1 MKLKKIIIMSILL
14 LFSILTF
21 GNINSYAASGSFSVS
36 KSSISLEKGKS
47 TTFTINLKN
56 CEGVF
61 AISSSNTSIAT
72 VSTSRTGWLESKATI
87 TIKAKAKGTATISV
101 KAEDVAD
108 SSAKEVTGTK
118 SIKVTVTDTSSNTSN
133 KPSTTNN
140 SSNNNNNTNNS
151 SNDNENKKS
160 NVATLKNL
168 GITPNDFSGFRKMTL
183 NYSVKVPNSVSK
195 IKIYADPTDSKA
207 TVTGTG
213 NKNLKVGKNTFAIKV
228 TAEDK
233 KTTKTYVLNITREE
247 KQEEKEPEE
256 NTVEN
261 NDVEE
266 NKVDETPAE
275 TKKDGVSNL
284 EISGF
289 TLNPAFSQENYEYNV
304 DVPSDKK
311 TLDIK
316 TEKTSDDINVE
327 VVGNENLKLGENV
340 ITLLVYNSK
349 KENIATYQ
357 IFANLKEEQ
366 VDLTEVNSFFKNANQ
381 KALMKKIII
390 VVIIIVIIIL
400 IIVFAT
406 KKNKMIEKE
415 FEDDKEEDRLPKMLR
430 EEKEEKVEK
439 TVKRR
444 NRSKGNHFK

>member
-1 MKLKKIIIMSILL
+1 MKFKKIIIISIIL

-61 AISSSNTSIAT
+61 AISSSNTSVAT

-118 SIKVTVTDTSSNTSN
+118 SIKVTVTDSSSNTSN

-140 SSNNNNNTNNS
+140 SSNNNNTSNSSTNND
-151 SNDNENKKS
+151 NNENKKS

-183 NYSVKVPNSVSK
+183 NYSVKVPNSVAK
-195 IKIYADPTDSKA
+195 VKIYAEPTDSKA

-256 NTVEN
+256 NKVEN

-266 NKVDETPAE
+266 NKLDETPAE
-275 TKKDGVSNL
+275 TKEDGLSNL

-289 TLNPAFSQENYEYNV
+289 TLNPSFSQDNYEYNV

-316 TEKTSDDINVE
+316 TEKTSDDITVE

-357 IFANLKEEQ
+357 IFANLKEETAD
-366 VDLTEVNSFFKNANQ
+366 VAGVNSLYKHEKQ
-381 KALMKKIII
+381 KELMKKIII
-390 VVIIIVIIIL
+390 IVAIIVIIIL
-400 IIVFAT
+400 IIIFIT

-415 FEDDKEEDRLPKMLR
+415 FEDDKEEDRLPKMLQ
-430 EEKEEKVEK
+430 EEKEEKA
-439 TVKRR
+439 VKKH

>member
-1 MKLKKIIIMSILL
+1 MKLKKIIIMSIIL
-14 LFSILTF
+14 LFGILTF

-61 AISSSNTSIAT
+61 TISSSNTSVAT
-72 VSTSRTGWLESKATI
+72 VSMSKTGWLESKATV
-87 TIKAKAKGTATISV
+87 TIKAKAKGTATIRV

-118 SIKVTVTDTSSNTSN
+118 SIKVTVTDSSSNTSN

-140 SSNNNNNTNNS
+140 SSNNNNNNTNNS

-247 KQEEKEPEE
+247 KKEEKEPEE

-266 NKVDETPAE
+266 NKIDETPAE
-275 TKKDGVSNL
+275 TKKEGLSNL

-289 TLNPAFSQENYEYNV
+289 TLNPVFSQDNYEYNV

-311 TLDIK
+311 SLDIK
-316 TEKTSDDINVE
+316 TEKTNDNITVE

-357 IFANLKEEQ
+357 IFANLKEEKAD
-366 VDLTEVNSFFKNANQ
+366 VAGVNSLYKHEKQ
-381 KALMKKIII
+381 KELGKR
-390 VVIIIVIIIL
+390 VIIIVAIIVIIL
-400 IIVFAT
+400 IIIIFIT

-415 FEDDKEEDRLPKMLR
+415 FKDDKEEDRLPKMLQ
-430 EEKEEKVEK
+430 EEKKEK
-439 TVKRR
+439 TVKKH
-444 NRSKGNHFK
+444 NKSKGNHFK

>member
-1 MKLKKIIIMSILL
+1 MKLKKIIIMSIIL
-14 LFSILTF
+14 LFGILTF
-21 GNINSYAASGSFSVS
+21 GNINSYAASGSFRVS

-61 AISSSNTSIAT
+61 TISSSNTSVAT
-72 VSTSRTGWLESKATI
+72 VSMSKTGWLESKATV
-87 TIKAKAKGTATISV
+87 TIKAKAKGTATIRV

-118 SIKVTVTDTSSNTSN
+118 SIKVTVTDSSSNTSN

-140 SSNNNNNTNNS
+140 SSNNNNNNTNNS

-247 KQEEKEPEE
+247 KKEEKEPEE

-266 NKVDETPAE
+266 NKIDETPAE
-275 TKKDGVSNL
+275 TKKEGLSNL

-289 TLNPAFSQENYEYNV
+289 TLNPVFSQDNYEYNV

-311 TLDIK
+311 SLDIK
-316 TEKTSDDINVE
+316 TEKTNDNITVE

-357 IFANLKEEQ
+357 IFANLKEEK
-366 VDLTEVNSFFKNANQ
+366 VDVAGVNSLYKNEKQ
-381 KALMKKIII
+381 KQLIKKIII
-390 VVIIIVIIIL
+390 IVAIIVIILL
-400 IIVFAT
+400 IILFTT
-406 KKNKMIEKE
+406 KKNKMIERE
-415 FEDDKEEDRLPKMLR
+415 FEDDKEEDRLPKMLQ
-430 EEKEEKVEK
+430 EEKKEK
-439 TVKRR
+439 TVKKR
-444 NRSKGNHFK
+444 NKSKGNHFK

>member
-1 MKLKKIIIMSILL
+1 MKLKKVIIIFTIL

-21 GNINSYAASGSFSVS
+21 GSIKSYAASGSFSVS
-36 KSSISLEKGKS
+36 KSSVSLEKGKS

-61 AISSSNTSIAT
+61 AISSSNTSVAT
-72 VSTSRTGWLESKATI
+72 VSMSRTGWLESKATI

-101 KAEDVAD
+101 KAEDVSD
-108 SSAKEVTGTK
+108 DSAKEVTGTK
-118 SIKVTVTDTSSNTSN
+118 SIKVTVKDSSSATSN

-140 SSNNNNNTNNS
+140 NSNNDTSNSSNN
-151 SNDNENKKS
+151 DENKKS

-183 NYSVKVPNSVSK
+183 NYSVKVPNSVNK

-207 TVTGTG
+207 TVTGIG
-213 NKNLKVGKNTFAIKV
+213 NKNLKIGKNTFAIKV

-247 KQEEKEPEE
+247 KKEEKEPEE

-266 NKVDETPAE
+266 NKIDETPVQ
-275 TKKDGVSNL
+275 TKKDGLSNL

-289 TLNPAFSQENYEYNV
+289 TLNPAFSQDNYEYNI

-316 TEKTSDDINVE
+316 TEKTNDDITVE

-366 VDLTEVNSFFKNANQ
+366 ADVAGVNSLYRNEKQ
-381 KALMKKIII
+381 KELMKKVIMIVII
-390 VVIIIVIIIL
+390 VAIIIL
-400 IIVFAT
+400 IIVFIT
-406 KKNKMIEKE
+406 KKNKIIEKE
-415 FEDDKEEDRLPKMLR
+415 FEEENEEDRLPKMLQ
-430 EEKEEKVEK
+430 EEKEEKAVR
-439 TVKRR
+439 KR
-444 NRSKGNHFK
+444 NKSKGNHFK

>member
-1 MKLKKIIIMSILL
+1 MKLKKIIIMSIIL
-14 LFSILTF
+14 LFGILTF

-61 AISSSNTSIAT
+61 AISSSDTNIAT
-72 VSTSRTGWLESKATI
+72 VSMSKTGWLESKATV

-118 SIKVTVTDTSSNTSN
+118 SIKVTVKDSSSNTSN

-151 SNDNENKKS
+151 SNDKEDKKS

-195 IKIYADPTDSKA
+195 VKIYADPTDSKA

-213 NKNLKVGKNTFAIKV
+213 SKNLKVGKNTFAIKV

-247 KQEEKEPEE
+247 KKEEKEPEE

-266 NKVDETPAE
+266 NKIDETPDE
-275 TKKDGVSNL
+275 TKKEGLSNL

-289 TLNPAFSQENYEYNV
+289 TLNPVFSQDNYEYNV

-311 TLDIK
+311 ALDIK
-316 TEKTSDDINVE
+316 TEKTNDDITVE

-357 IFANLKEEQ
+357 IFANLKEEKAD
-366 VDLTEVNSFFKNANQ
+366 VAGVNSLYKHEKQ
-381 KALMKKIII
+381 KELAKR
-390 VVIIIVIIIL
+390 VIIIVAIIVIIL
-400 IIVFAT
+400 IIIIFIT

-415 FEDDKEEDRLPKMLR
+415 FKDDKEEDRLPKMLQ
-430 EEKEEKVEK
+430 EEKKEK
-439 TVKRR
+439 TVKKR
-444 NRSKGNHFK
+444 NKSKGNHFK

>member
-1 MKLKKIIIMSILL
+1 MKFKKIIIISIIL

-61 AISSSNTSIAT
+61 AISSSNTSVAT

-118 SIKVTVTDTSSNTSN
+118 SIKVTVTDSSSNTSN

-140 SSNNNNNTNNS
+140 SSNNNND
-151 SNDNENKKS
+151 NDENKKS

-261 NDVEE
+261 
-266 NKVDETPAE
+266 KVDETPAE
-275 TKKDGVSNL
+275 TKENGLSNL

-289 TLNPAFSQENYEYNV
+289 TLNPAFSQDNYEYNV

-316 TEKTSDDINVE
+316 TEKTSDDITVE

-357 IFANLKEEQ
+357 IFANLKEEKAD
-366 VDLTEVNSFFKNANQ
+366 VAGVNSLYKHEKQ
-381 KALMKKIII
+381 KELMKKIII
-390 VVIIIVIIIL
+390 IVAIIVIIIL
-400 IIVFAT
+400 IIIFIT
-406 KKNKMIEKE
+406 KKNKMVEKE
-415 FEDDKEEDRLPKMLR
+415 FEDDKEEDRLPKMLQ
-430 EEKEEKVEK
+430 EEKEEKA
-439 TVKRR
+439 VKKH

>member
-1 MKLKKIIIMSILL
+1 MKLKKIIIMSIIL

-47 TTFTINLKN
+47 TTFIINLKN

-61 AISSSNTSIAT
+61 AISSSNTSVAT

-118 SIKVTVTDTSSNTSN
+118 SIKVIVTDSSSNTSN

-140 SSNNNNNTNNS
+140 SSNNNNNNTNNS

-183 NYSVKVPNSVSK
+183 NYSVKIPNSVSK

-233 KTTKTYVLNITREE
+233 KNTKTYVLNITREE

-261 NDVEE
+261 
-266 NKVDETPAE
+266 KVDETPVE
-275 TKKDGVSNL
+275 TKKDGLSNL

-289 TLNPAFSQENYEYNV
+289 TLNPAFSQDNYEYNV

-316 TEKTSDDINVE
+316 TEKTSDDITVE

-390 VVIIIVIIIL
+390 VVIIIVIIVL

-406 KKNKMIEKE
+406 KKNKMLEKE
-415 FEDDKEEDRLPKMLR
+415 FEYDKEEDKLPKMLQ
-430 EEKEEKVEK
+430 EEKVEK
-439 TVKRR
+439 TVKKR

>member
-1 MKLKKIIIMSILL
+1 MKLKKVIIMSTIL

-21 GNINSYAASGSFSVS
+21 GNINSYAASGSFSIS

-61 AISSSNTSIAT
+61 AISSSNTSVAT
-72 VSTSRTGWLESKATI
+72 VSMSKTGWLESKATI

-118 SIKVTVTDTSSNTSN
+118 SIKVTVTDSSSNTSN

-140 SSNNNNNTNNS
+140 SNNNNNTSNS
-151 SNDNENKKS
+151 SNNNNDNNENKKS
-160 NVATLKNL
+160 NIATLKNL

-195 IKIYADPTDSKA
+195 VKIYADPTDSKA

-213 NKNLKVGKNTFAIKV
+213 NRNLKVGKNTFAIKV

-233 KTTKTYVLNITREE
+233 KTTKTYVLNIKREE

-261 NDVEE
+261 
-266 NKVDETPAE
+266 KVDETPAE
-275 TKKDGVSNL
+275 TKKDGLSNL
-284 EISGF
+284 EISGV
-289 TLNPAFSQENYEYNV
+289 TLNPSFSQDNYEYNV
-304 DVPSDKK
+304 DAPSDKK

-316 TEKTSDDINVE
+316 TEKTSDDITVE

-390 VVIIIVIIIL
+390 IATIIVIIVL
-400 IIVFAT
+400 IVIFTT
-406 KKNKMIEKE
+406 KKNKIIEKE
-415 FEDDKEEDRLPKMLR
+415 FENDKEEDRLPKMLQ

-439 TVKRR
+439 TAKRR

>member
-1 MKLKKIIIMSILL
+1 MKLKKVIIMSTIL

-61 AISSSNTSIAT
+61 AISSSNTSVAT

-118 SIKVTVTDTSSNTSN
+118 SIKVTVTDSSSNTSN

-140 SSNNNNNTNNS
+140 SNNNNNTSNS
-151 SNDNENKKS
+151 SNNNNDNNENKKS
-160 NVATLKNL
+160 NIATLKNL

-195 IKIYADPTDSKA
+195 VKIYADPTDSKA

-233 KTTKTYVLNITREE
+233 KTTKTYVLNIKREE

-261 NDVEE
+261 
-266 NKVDETPAE
+266 KVDETPVE
-275 TKKDGVSNL
+275 TKKDGLSNL

-289 TLNPAFSQENYEYNV
+289 TLNPAFSQDNYEYNV

-316 TEKTSDDINVE
+316 TEKTNDDITVE

-390 VVIIIVIIIL
+390 IATIIVISVL
-400 IIVFAT
+400 IVIFTT
-406 KKNKMIEKE
+406 KKNKIIEKE
-415 FEDDKEEDRLPKMLR
+415 FENDKEEDRLPKMLQ

-439 TVKRR
+439 TAKRR

>member
-61 AISSSNTSIAT
+61 AISSSNTSVAT

-118 SIKVTVTDTSSNTSN
+118 SIKVTVTDSSSNTSN

-140 SSNNNNNTNNS
+140 SNNNNNTSNS
-151 SNDNENKKS
+151 SNNNNDNNENKKS
-160 NVATLKNL
+160 NIATLKNL

-195 IKIYADPTDSKA
+195 VKIYADPTDSKA

-213 NKNLKVGKNTFAIKV
+213 SKNLKVGKNTFAIKV

-261 NDVEE
+261 
-266 NKVDETPAE
+266 KVDETPVE
-275 TKKDGVSNL
+275 TKKDGLSNL

-289 TLNPAFSQENYEYNV
+289 TLNPAFSQDNYEYNV

-316 TEKTSDDINVE
+316 TEKTGDDITVE

-390 VVIIIVIIIL
+390 IAIIIVIIVL

-415 FEDDKEEDRLPKMLR
+415 FEYDKEEDRLPKMLQ

-439 TVKRR
+439 TVKKR

>member
-1 MKLKKIIIMSILL
+1 MKLKKIIIMSIIL
-14 LFSILTF
+14 LFGILTF

-61 AISSSNTSIAT
+61 TISSSNTSVAT
-72 VSTSRTGWLESKATI
+72 VSMSKTGWLESKATV
-87 TIKAKAKGTATISV
+87 TIKAKAKGTATIRV

-118 SIKVTVTDTSSNTSN
+118 SIKVTVTDSSSNTSN

-140 SSNNNNNTNNS
+140 SSNNNNNNTNNS

-247 KQEEKEPEE
+247 KKEEKEPEE

-266 NKVDETPAE
+266 NKIDETPAE
-275 TKKDGVSNL
+275 TKKEGLSNL

-289 TLNPAFSQENYEYNV
+289 TLNPVFSQDNYEYNV

-311 TLDIK
+311 SLDIK
-316 TEKTSDDINVE
+316 TEKTNDNITVE

-357 IFANLKEEQ
+357 IFANLKEEKAD
-366 VDLTEVNSFFKNANQ
+366 VAGVNSLYKHEKQ
-381 KALMKKIII
+381 KELAKR
-390 VVIIIVIIIL
+390 VIIIVAIIVIIL
-400 IIVFAT
+400 IIIIFIT

-415 FEDDKEEDRLPKMLR
+415 FKDDKEEDRLPKMLQ
-430 EEKEEKVEK
+430 EEKKEK
-439 TVKRR
+439 TVKKR
-444 NRSKGNHFK
+444 NKSKGNHFK

>member
-61 AISSSNTSIAT
+61 AISSSNTSVAT

-118 SIKVTVTDTSSNTSN
+118 SIKVTVTDSSSNTSN

-140 SSNNNNNTNNS
+140 SNNNNNTSNS
-151 SNDNENKKS
+151 SNNNNDNNENKKS
-160 NVATLKNL
+160 NIATLKNL

-183 NYSVKVPNSVSK
+183 NYSVKVPNLVSK
-195 IKIYADPTDSKA
+195 VKIYADPTDSKA

-213 NKNLKVGKNTFAIKV
+213 SKNLKVGKNTFAIKV

-261 NDVEE
+261 
-266 NKVDETPAE
+266 KVDETPVE
-275 TKKDGVSNL
+275 TKKDGLSNL

-289 TLNPAFSQENYEYNV
+289 TLNPAFSQDNYEYNV

-316 TEKTSDDINVE
+316 TEKTSDDITVE

-390 VVIIIVIIIL
+390 IATIIIIIVL
-400 IIVFAT
+400 IVIFTT
-406 KKNKMIEKE
+406 KKNKIIEKE
-415 FEDDKEEDRLPKMLR
+415 FENDKEEDRLPKMLQ

-439 TVKRR
+439 TAKRR